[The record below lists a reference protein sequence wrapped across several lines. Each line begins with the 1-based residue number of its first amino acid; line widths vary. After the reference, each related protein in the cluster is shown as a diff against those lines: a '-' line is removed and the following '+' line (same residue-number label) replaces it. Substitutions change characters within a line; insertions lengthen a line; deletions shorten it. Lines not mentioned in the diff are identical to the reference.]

1 MLIPHHEKH
10 LPLGELGT
18 AFPRDIGQLQKTS
31 QLQLSKKFPFI
42 SQCKFNGFTV
52 IELNKY

>member
-1 MLIPHHEKH
+1 MPHHEKH

-18 AFPRDIGQLQKTS
+18 AFPSDMGQLQKTS

-52 IELNKY
+52 IKLNKY